1 MLKKNNRPLDSFE
14 LEYIKEALLVAMES
28 NKFHNTIL
36 SELVTKTHFLARK
49 ARAKELAKFNKGSYT
64 VRLNEVGK
72 GSIEYVS

>member
-28 NKFHNTIL
+28 NKFPNTVL

-49 ARAKELAKFNKGSYT
+49 ARAKELA
-64 VRLNEVGK
+64 RLK
-72 GSIEYVS
+72 KVS